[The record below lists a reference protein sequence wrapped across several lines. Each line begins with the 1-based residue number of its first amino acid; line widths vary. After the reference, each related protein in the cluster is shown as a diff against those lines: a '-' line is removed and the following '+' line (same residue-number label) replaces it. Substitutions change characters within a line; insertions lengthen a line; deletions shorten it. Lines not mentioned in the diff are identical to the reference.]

1 VTKLADRS
9 TPGVFLS
16 YEPRTKGYRVY
27 DPVKDRLMVT
37 RDVIFNEKKAWNWE
51 RGDSK
56 QSSEAAIPNIFTV

>member
-1 VTKLADRS
+1 
-9 TPGVFLS
+9 
-16 YEPRTKGYRVY
+16 VY

-51 RGDSK
+51 RSDSK